1 MGAGEY
7 IAHDLSL
14 LYHIIC
20 EGREFPVSFWR
31 KNKGFIV
38 FSLVLVLLIGYTSY
52 NARQRDSQGWLE
64 QQVNRLLA
72 PLEKGASFV
81 VQSIRGFFQ
90 GFGELLSLRATNAE
104 LRAELSA
111 LQMQINLL
119 SETERENQRL
129 RELLAYRVQNPQ
141 LTMQMAKVIAI
152 SSNPW
157 QEELVIDQGT
167 ADGLKNDMAVVTH
180 LGFVGRIYE
189 VGQTSSKVVL
199 ISDARGPVAGQVQ
212 ETRVRGT
219 VEADPTNP
227 GWLRMIRLPR
237 DADVQSGH
245 RVVTAGTGSL
255 ALPAGLV
262 IGEITA
268 VEPTPDGLQLLA
280 HIRPNIDFDSLE
292 NVLVVTSP
300 GGR

>member
-1 MGAGEY
+1 MGASVSV
-7 IAHDLSL
+7 AHDLSL
-14 LYHIIC
+14 LYPITC
-20 EGREFPVSFWR
+20 EGREFLVSFWR

-38 FSLVLVLLIGYTSY
+38 FSLLLVLLIGYTSY
-52 NARQRDSQGWLE
+52 NARQRDSQSWLE
-64 QQVNRLLA
+64 QQVTRLLA
-72 PLEKGASFV
+72 PLERGSSFV
-81 VQSIRGFFQ
+81 VHSISGFFRS
-90 GFGELLSLRATNAE
+90 FGELLSLRATNAE

-111 LQMQINLL
+111 LQMQLNLL

-129 RELLAYRVQNPQ
+129 RELLAYRVQHPE
-141 LTMQMAKVIAI
+141 LTLQMAKVIAI
-152 SSNPW
+152 SNNPW
-157 QEELVIDQGT
+157 QEELVIDQG
-167 ADGLKNDMAVVTH
+167 AAHGLRNDMAVVTQ

-237 DADVQSGH
+237 DADVQAGQ

-255 ALPAGLV
+255 ALPPGLV

-280 HIRPNIDFDSLE
+280 HIQSTINFSSLE
-292 NVLVVTSP
+292 NVLVVTSSS
-300 GGR
+300 GR